1 MPYDTFASELPYPD
15 IECAENI
22 ADAKLLMPLYG
33 GPAGELTAVT
43 TYCFQSYVTTRNK
56 EIAAAVGGI
65 AKTEMHHH
73 ALLGHAIVGLGGYPV
88 MGGRTYWSGSFPNY
102 TLDPKKFLREN
113 IAAHAPARRPDC
125 LYVSLGDREERTRNP
140 VLSSVRRETE
150 AVVALF
156 RAWGV
161 PTALEFPPGNHFQD
175 VAKRTARGVR
185 WLLEN

>member
-33 GPAGELTAVT
+33 GPAGELTAIT

-73 ALLGHAIVGLGGYPV
+73 ALLGHAIVGLG
-88 MGGRTYWSGSFPNY
+88 
-102 TLDPKKFLREN
+102 FLREN
-113 IAAHAPARRPDC
+113 IAAEETAI
-125 LYVSLGDREERTRNP
+125 LNYERT
-140 VLSSVRRETE
+140 VLALRTE
-150 AVVALF
+150 CVKTLIERIVLDEELHIKIFKDLIASL
-156 RAWGV
+156 
-161 PTALEFPPGNHFQD
+161 
-175 VAKRTARGVR
+175 
-185 WLLEN
+185 

>member
-33 GPAGELTAVT
+33 GPAGELTAIT

-113 IAAHAPARRPDC
+113 IAAEETAI
-125 LYVSLGDREERTRNP
+125 LNYERT
-140 VLSSVRRETE
+140 VLALRTE
-150 AVVALF
+150 CVKTLIERIVLDEELH
-156 RAWGV
+156 RS
-161 PTALEFPPGNHFQD
+161 
-175 VAKRTARGVR
+175 
-185 WLLEN
+185 